1 MKERRPIA
9 CWNLLAVVSLTILF
23 LAAGQAQQSDA
34 AQAQPEAAKAQQ
46 PAPSSTTP
54 TFKVETRV
62 VLVDTVVTDKKGN
75 YIRDLAAPDFKIW
88 EDGKEQPVTS
98 FSRENN
104 DADPAHA
111 ARHYLVL
118 FFDYSTM
125 EFGDQAKAREAAA
138 KFIDSM
144 PGRTSGS
151 LSWNLAA
158 CCASRKISPA
168 TRIA

>member
-1 MKERRPIA
+1 MKDQRRSA
-9 CWNLLAVVSLTILF
+9 CWNLLAVASLTILF
-23 LAAGQAQQSDA
+23 LAAGQAQQPGA
-34 AQAQPEAAKAQQ
+34 AQPQQ
-46 PAPSSTTP
+46 PAPALSTAPT

-75 YIRDLAAPDFKIW
+75 YIRDLAATDFKIW

-98 FSRENN
+98 FSRENT

-111 ARHYLVL
+111 GKHYLVL

-138 KFIDSM
+138 KFIDSNAG
-144 PGRTSGS
+144 P
-151 LSWNLAA
+151 N
-158 CCASRKISPA
+158 
-168 TRIA
+168 